1 MTAIS
6 SHRFFAYWQLMR
18 LDRPI
23 GTFLLLWPTLWSLWI
38 ASEGRPRLD
47 LVIIFI
53 AGTFIMRAA
62 GCVINDFADRDFD
75 GKVKRTRHRPIVTGR
90 VSTKSAIALFMG
102 LSVAAFMLVLMT
114 NRLTIQLSFGGLALA
129 FCYPFMKRHTY
140 LPQVVLGAAFSWGIV
155 MAYTA
160 QTGELNSTI
169 WILYIANLLWTVAYD
184 TFYAMV
190 DRDDDIKIGVKS
202 TALLFGNNDRAITAL
217 LQAMTLVALMLVG
230 NKFELGVYYFIGLL
244 GAAGLFAYQQYLIR
258 FRRREDCFKAFLNNN
273 YVGLVIF
280 IGLILDYAL

>member
-280 IGLILDYAL
+280 VGLILDYAL

>member
-160 QTGELNSTI
+160 QTGELNSAI

-230 NKFELGVYYFIGLL
+230 NKFELGIYYFIGLL

-280 IGLILDYAL
+280 VGLILDYAL